1 MLIRLETFRKCGG
14 RSLPQR
20 GPATNWKLCRDCP
33 ARLGNFCL
41 HARPLC
47 RDKAQESK
55 VPIWPGPC
63 SYMGMTDFAA
73 SAHPAVSGKHNMASD
88 AFEALRTA
96 RLNGK
101 PAEGQTLSFADLIDT
116 LNPLQHIP
124 IVADAYRNLTG
135 DTISPAARV
144 AGGVL
149 YGGAIGLVLS
159 VADAAVEAVSGK
171 DVGGHLVA
179 GLFGDDKS
187 EVPPTSI
194 AAAAPSAQT
203 DTTGSIAPAA
213 IHTAQAKTAA
223 TAEPE
228 QAQATSSHKVTAVPP
243 QGLPQMSPDTFNAL
257 LGSFTDPKAVK
268 AANPAMATKVAEAE
282 TAAKSVAA
290 TTAKPAASPASPDL
304 LGAMQANLD
313 RLAAL
318 KRANP
323 DLPVAAFAGGDTGG
337 F

>member
-1 MLIRLETFRKCGG
+1 M
-14 RSLPQR
+14 
-20 GPATNWKLCRDCP
+20 TN
-33 ARLGNFCL
+33 
-41 HARPLC
+41 
-47 RDKAQESK
+47 
-55 VPIWPGPC
+55 
-63 SYMGMTDFAA
+63 FAA

-101 PAEGQTLSFADLIDT
+101 PAEGQGLSFADLIDT

-124 IVADAYRNLTG
+124 LVADAYRNLTG

-144 AGGVL
+144 AGGAL
-149 YGGAIGLVLS
+149 YGGAVGLVLS

-179 GLFGDDKS
+179 GLFGDDGN
-187 EVPPTSI
+187 EAPPQTAI
-194 AAAAPSAQT
+194 AAASPPPAT
-203 DTTGSIAPAA
+203 DTTASIAPAA
-213 IHTAQAKTAA
+213 TRMAQAISPRKA
-223 TAEPE
+223 
-228 QAQATSSHKVTAVPP
+228 TAVPP

-257 LGSFTDPKAVK
+257 LGSFANPEVVK
-268 AANPAMATKVAEAE
+268 GANPAMATKVAEAG
-282 TAAKSVAA
+282 TAAKSAA
-290 TTAKPAASPASPDL
+290 AATAKPAPSPASPDL

-313 RLAAL
+313 QLDAL

-323 DLPVAAFAGGDTGG
+323 DLPLAAFAGSETGS

>member
-1 MLIRLETFRKCGG
+1 M
-14 RSLPQR
+14 S
-20 GPATNWKLCRDCP
+20 
-33 ARLGNFCL
+33 
-41 HARPLC
+41 

-55 VPIWPGPC
+55 VPIWPAPC
-63 SYMGMTDFAA
+63 SYIGMTDFAA

-101 PAEGQTLSFADLIDT
+101 PAEGQSLSFADLIDT

-124 IVADAYRNLTG
+124 LVADAYRDLTG

-149 YGGAIGLVLS
+149 YGGAVGLVLS

-171 DVGGHLVA
+171 DVGGHLMA
-179 GLFGDDKS
+179 GLFGNDKS
-187 EVPPTSI
+187 EAPTPTNI
-194 AAAAPSAQT
+194 AAASPPAQT
-203 DTTGSIAPAA
+203 DTTGSIAPVA
-213 IHTAQAKTAA
+213 IQTAQAKTAT
-223 TAEPE
+223 TAELE
-228 QAQATSSHKVTAVPP
+228 QANTTSPHKATAVPP

-268 AANPAMATKVAEAE
+268 AANPAMATKVAEAQ

-290 TTAKPAASPASPDL
+290 TTARPAASPASPDL

-313 RLAAL
+313 RLDAL
-318 KRANP
+318 KLANP
-323 DLPVAAFAGGDTGG
+323 DLPVTAFAGGDTGG